1 MIKRVG
7 FRMNSKLEEWYAV
20 KAAEMGIPKSALM
33 IFALQ
38 QYAFQNQT
46 VDILEEIKFLTDSV
60 KNNNNV
66 IDDNLK
72 NEIIGIDNK
81 MNEFLKD

>member
-7 FRMNSKLEEWYAV
+7 FRMNANLEEWYAV

-38 QYAFQNQT
+38 QYAVQNRT
-46 VDILEEIKFLTDSV
+46 VDMLEEIKFLTDSV
-60 KNNNNV
+60 KNNANV

-72 NEIIGIDNK
+72 NEIIELDNK
-81 MNEFLKD
+81 MNEFLED